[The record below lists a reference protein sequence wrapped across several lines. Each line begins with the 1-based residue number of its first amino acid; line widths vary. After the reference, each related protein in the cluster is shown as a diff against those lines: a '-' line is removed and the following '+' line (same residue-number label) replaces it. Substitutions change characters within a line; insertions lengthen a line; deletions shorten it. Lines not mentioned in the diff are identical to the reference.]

1 MIDSLMIQRRL
12 TIIAAAIV
20 ICFGSWVHRGH
31 SDEQP
36 GEEIAAS
43 KYAPRYTN
51 KGALKLPGDF
61 REWSFVGAAL
71 GLRYSD
77 HGPYPDEEKF
87 TNVYIT
93 PPAFAE
99 FQRTGTF
106 PEKTMLAMAVY
117 RQGKKQPRGD
127 LKLHGSYEGEF
138 LAVELAVKDS
148 ARFDDAWSY
157 FDFSPVAGQNR
168 LRKSAKAFA
177 TNKCYDC
184 HAAHAAVDNVFV
196 QFYPTLRR
204 LQKAKK

>member
-1 MIDSLMIQRRL
+1 MIQRRL
-12 TIIAAAIV
+12 TISAAAIAM
-20 ICFGSWVHRGH
+20 CFGIWAHRGH

-36 GEEIAAS
+36 GVEIEATNFV
-43 KYAPRYTN
+43 PQYTN
-51 KGALKLPGDF
+51 GGELKLPRKF
-61 REWSFVGAAL
+61 REWIFVGAAL

-77 HGPYPDEEKF
+77 HGPYQDEEKF

-117 RQGKKQPRGD
+117 RQNKKQPQGK
-127 LKLHGSYEGEF
+127 LKLQGLYEGEF
-138 LAVELAVKDS
+138 LAVELAVKDRVNS
-148 ARFDDAWSY
+148 DDAWSY
-157 FDFSPVAGQNR
+157 FDFSPEEGQNE

-177 TNKCYDC
+177 TNKCFDC
-184 HAAHAAVDNVFV
+184 HAEHGAVDNVFV

-204 LQKAKK
+204 LENSTK